1 MDGPDPGKVKSEPSG
16 HIGMIFGVTHKI
28 SYVYSAPVFLE
39 PHILRLRPRSD
50 EYQNVRNFSL
60 SVEPE
65 PAGIHHFLDAEGNN
79 ATCLWFVEQTA
90 KLSLATSF
98 EAQTFCKNP
107 FSYLVTD
114 SAFQQLPVVYGSF
127 AARALAPSLTAIE
140 IDETVAA
147 FAKSVFA
154 DSKGDTLNFLSR
166 LCLALY
172 ENFKVEIRDQGLPLS
187 PVITFQNKSGACRDL
202 VVLYM
207 SICRNFGLATR
218 FVSGYQEGDPD
229 MDRRH
234 LHAWAEVYIPGGGWR
249 GYDPSHGLVIADRHI
264 ALAAS
269 YDPAGTLPVKGTF
282 RGTGAAATMD
292 YRISLSAVS
301 E

>member
-1 MDGPDPGKVKSEPSG
+1 MDGPGPGKVKSQPLG
-16 HIGMIFGVTHKI
+16 HISVIFGVTHKI
-28 SYVYSAPVFLE
+28 SYAYSAPVFLE
-39 PHILRLRPRSD
+39 PHILRLRPRND
-50 EYQNVRNFSL
+50 DYQNIQNFSL
-60 SVEPE
+60 FVEPQ
-65 PAGIHHFLDAEGNN
+65 PAGIHHFLDAEGNS
-79 ATCLWFVEQTA
+79 ATCLWFVEKTA
-90 KLSLATSF
+90 RLSLATSF
-98 EAQTFCKNP
+98 EAQTLCKNP

-114 SAFQQLPVVYGSF
+114 NAFQQLPVVYESF
-127 AARALAPSLTAIE
+127 AARALVPSLTAIE
-140 IDETVAA
+140 TDDTVVE

-154 DSKGDTLNFLSR
+154 DSKGDTLDFLSR
-166 LCLALY
+166 LCLTLY
-172 ENFKVEIRDQGLPLS
+172 ENFTVVIRDQGLPLS
-187 PVITFQNKSGACRDL
+187 PSITFHNKSGACRDL

-207 SICRNFGLATR
+207 SICRSFGLATR

-282 RGTGAAATMD
+282 RGTGVTAAMD